1 MTELLRSLFESCVEI
16 HPEDDILKIFK
27 ALPHCK
33 GLLLFADESSRPIL
47 LIISADIRR
56 LAVNRLSEDATVSG
70 RRVKLKEITRY
81 ILSKCT
87 YNDFASTFEHYKSA
101 KALFP
106 SRLADHVNLPAIN
119 FIKINTGAKWPAFT
133 VANDI
138 SHDSKTKY
146 FGPFQSRKSASD
158 FIDILENAFA
168 LCKKYCL
175 IDDPQKAASCPYY
188 QMGTCKAPCL
198 GKLSKDQYLEQV
210 NDAVAAASGDWP
222 RLVIKLQGGM
232 KSCASQM
239 QFEQAQLIKKQI
251 ESLSQL
257 SKPEFDFVS
266 ELSQMNL
273 LHLDI
278 GPKIKVPGK
287 KTKDQLF
294 MPFMILGGIIHKLP
308 DIAAGEVQ
316 QIFDSPLGPA
326 PDIDL
331 VHQMSISAFS
341 LYRHCRSGLWL
352 NLARL
357 SGHEALEKITQ
368 YLAAPKPSSEHE

>member
-81 ILSKCT
+81 ILCKCT
-87 YNDFASTFEHYKSA
+87 YNDFASAFEHYKAA
-101 KALFP
+101 KTLFP

-119 FIKINTGAKWPAFT
+119 FVKISTAVKWPVFT
-133 VANDI
+133 VTNDLGR
-138 SHDSKTKY
+138 DSKTKY

-175 IDDPQKAASCPYY
+175 IDDPQKATSCPYY

-198 GKLSKDQYLEQV
+198 GKLSKDLYLEQI
-210 NDAVAAASGDWP
+210 NDAVAAASGDWA
-222 RLVIKLQGGM
+222 RLVTKLQSNM
-232 KSCASQM
+232 KGCAAQM
-239 QFEQAQLIKKQI
+239 QFEEAHLIKKQI
-251 ESLSQL
+251 EYLSEL
-257 SKPEFDFVS
+257 SKPEFDFIS

-278 GPKIKVPGK
+278 GPKTKLPGK

-294 MPFMILGGIIHKLP
+294 MPFVVRAGVIYKLP
-308 DIAAGEVQ
+308 DIAAGQTSEIV
-316 QIFDSPLGPA
+316 SAHLGPA
-326 PDIDL
+326 PDIELLHQLSL
-331 VHQMSISAFS
+331 VSYT
-341 LYRHCRSGLWL
+341 LYRHSRSGLWL

-357 SGHEALEKITQ
+357 SQSEALEKITG
-368 YLAAPKPSSEHE
+368 YLTSPKPPPAQP